1 MYSSPFIYLLIHSL
15 YHIILY
21 YIILCYIILYYII
34 YYISYTISFNN
45 LGSVVFFCLFFYITH
60 HIVIMLIL
68 YQMNRRRFLNPES
81 CTVLISI
88 VFSPTVFLSVRGEMS
103 RCVCVCV
110 CGRADRLISVPQVGS
125 TVKFH
130 CQTGHLLLGSTTRT
144 CQQDLTWSG
153 TQPECI
159 CESLSLTSTTDAYL
173 HSFWLD
179 LWVCAHCTSS
189 FPDVCYFVFLFSWQV
204 IHFACHDTTLISPSR
219 SFVFPYS
226 CHSMWKWKILLY
238 QTSST
243 SREWTSSV
251 AFIMRGSSKCV
262 TG

>member
-1 MYSSPFIYLLIHSL
+1 
-15 YHIILY
+15 
-21 YIILCYIILYYII
+21 
-34 YYISYTISFNN
+34 
-45 LGSVVFFCLFFYITH
+45 
-60 HIVIMLIL
+60 MLIL

-88 VFSPTVFLSVRGEMS
+88 VFSPTVFLSVRGAMS

-110 CGRADRLISVPQVGS
+110 GALTGLSLCLRWAAQWSSTVRRATCYWAPPHGRASKIWPGVALNQNASVSPSRLPPQ
-125 TVKFH
+125 
-130 CQTGHLLLGSTTRT
+130 QTPT
-144 CQQDLTWSG
+144 CTAFG
-153 TQPECI
+153 
-159 CESLSLTSTTDAYL
+159 
-173 HSFWLD
+173 
-179 LWVCAHCTSS
+179 WVCECVRIVLHLFQMS
-189 FPDVCYFVFLFSWQV
+189 VILFSWQV

>member
-15 YHIILY
+15 SYHIY
-21 YIILCYIILYYII
+21 YIILCYILYYIYI
-34 YYISYTISFNN
+34 YIYTISFNN

-81 CTVLISI
+81 CTVLISLYFHRQCFW
-88 VFSPTVFLSVRGEMS
+88 VWEERCRGV
-103 RCVCVCV
+103 CVCCV

-159 CESLSLTSTTDAYL
+159 CESLSLTFTTDAYL
-173 HSFWLD
+173 HSFWLG

-189 FPDVCYFVFLFSWQV
+189 FPDVCYFVFLFSWHV
-204 IHFACHDTTLISPSR
+204 IHFTCHDTTLISPSR